1 MRESNFYSCSICIW
15 LRRAELQRAA
25 GLFVFTH
32 DDSTSR
38 GFHGSFS
45 RKYLLCFLPLSVFAP
60 LSLLSANPR
69 LASGG
74 NAPSRG
80 SIAARGLAL
89 IKVGPVEEAP
99 RGRGEK
105 GA

>member
-1 MRESNFYSCSICIW
+1 MMIQQAAAFMDPSAGNICC
-15 LRRAELQRAA
+15 
-25 GLFVFTH
+25 VFCLC
-32 DDSTSR
+32 R
-38 GFHGSFS
+38 F
-45 RKYLLCFLPLSVFAP
+45 LL

-99 RGRGEK
+99 RGWGEK